1 MAQSRKLI
9 CVRLAT
15 YENKLE
21 GEFLTTIF
29 TGRSGLLENTTFAF
43 LAPDGKTR
51 LGRAGRG
58 PQMIVEDRGGRG
70 RGQRRGPPRGGPP
83 EMGQGVDEKSAKG
96 LAALMERYAKQYK
109 AKAEIE
115 TLPQGLDF
123 RRALNVAACDNQPL
137 VVAYAKSASTHTAM
151 EQRLAKLAWSED
163 FVGRM
168 QYLVVSKKDELKA
181 VEKLPAHEGIYF
193 LQPDRFGIEAAVLG
207 SAKTGAT
214 EKDLDTLFRKSLAKF
229 ETFKKETRSHKRAA
243 RKEGVESWETEIPV
257 TDPGLPP
264 RGERGGDRGPPR

>member
-1 MAQSRKLI
+1 MAKSRNLI

-29 TGRSGLLENTTFAF
+29 TGHSGLLENTTFAF

-58 PQMIVEDRGGRG
+58 PQMLVEERGGRG

-96 LAALMERYAKQYK
+96 LAALMDRYAQKYK
-109 AKAEIE
+109 AKAEIA
-115 TLPQGLDF
+115 TLPQNLDF

-137 VVAYAKSASTHTAM
+137 VVAYAKSESTRKAM
-151 EQRLAKLAWSED
+151 EKRLAKLAWSD
-163 FVGRM
+163 AFVGRM
-168 QYLVVSKKDELKA
+168 QYMIVSDKKDLAA
-181 VEKLPAHEGIYF
+181 VEKVPSHEGIYF
-193 LQPDRFGIEAAVLG
+193 LQPGRFGMEATVLG
-207 SAKTGAT
+207 AVKTSAT
-214 EKDLDTLFRKSLAKF
+214 EKDLDTLYRKSLASF
-229 ETFKKETRSHKRAA
+229 ETHKKDTRSQKRAA
-243 RKEGVESWETEIPV
+243 RREGVESWETEIPV

-264 RGERGGDRGPPR
+264 RGGERGRPR